1 MMQIPMSLKQSLRF
15 GLVGVGLTVAG
26 LLILPRSGWTAE
38 QESAAKA
45 SVKYKQQKD
54 VNFEALLI
62 QGQLKRPEVSVV
74 TGNTPQGADGI
85 LRLRENFN
93 DRIAAEIAQEVSP

>member
-1 MMQIPMSLKQSLRF
+1 MISLERGKIWAVGFGFLFVAAASL
-15 GLVGVGLTVAG
+15 AADESSA
-26 LLILPRSGWTAE
+26 PKSG
-38 QESAAKA
+38 
-45 SVKYKQQKD
+45 VKYRQQKD

-93 DRIAAEIAQEVSP
+93 DRIAAEIGQEVNP